1 MPTAAV
7 IFNPTK
13 VQRSDLAAVVDSAAL
28 AAGWSQSVW
37 IETTED
43 DPGTGMARE
52 AVERRCDMVLA
63 VGGDGTIR
71 SVAQGMRGSGIPM
84 GLCPRGTGNLLARNL
99 ELTLDNLEES
109 VDAAFNGT
117 PRPVDLG
124 VATWSRS
131 DGFQQERV
139 FVVMAGLGLDAKI
152 MATTDDELKEKVG
165 MLAYVKAGVDAL
177 RHHHRMHL
185 RFRFDDEDSHRANV
199 HTVLV
204 GNCGSIGNNVLLM
217 PDAAVDDGLLD
228 VAAVRPQGLLGW
240 VKVGWK
246 VLVDN
251 AILRRTASRLVR
263 RNRDRDR
270 SLTYQQTR
278 QIELTLRDPEE
289 IELDGD
295 VFGKVLAVRMR
306 VDPGALTVQMPSGWT
321 PEPGLSAL
329 A

>member
-13 VQRSDLAAVVDSAAL
+13 VLRTDLAAVIDPAAQ
-28 AAGWSQSVW
+28 AAGWSESVW
-37 IETTED
+37 METTEH

-52 AVERRCDMVLA
+52 AVERGCDVVLA

-71 SVAQGMRGSGIPM
+71 GVAEGMRGSGVPV

-131 DGFQQERV
+131 DGSQQERV

-152 MATTDDELKEKVG
+152 MATTDDELKKKVG
-165 MLAYVKAGVDAL
+165 MLAYVKAGVEAL

-185 RFRFDDEDSHRANV
+185 RFRFDDEKAHRAQV

-204 GNCGSIGNNVLLM
+204 GNCGSIGNNILLM

-228 VAAVRPQGLLGW
+228 VTAVRPQGPFGW

-251 AILRRTASRLVR
+251 AILRRTASRLIR

-306 VDPGALTVQMPSGWT
+306 VDPGALTVQMPSDWT
-321 PEPGLSAL
+321 PEPELSAV